1 MTVRPDRVIG
11 YDCRHPMSLIL
22 AIVVI
27 VVGALLIPA
36 AFTLGI
42 NWLMPRR
49 EALLSNSGG
58 SPALR
63 AITAGYV
70 LVMAFVLAT
79 SLTSF
84 YAARRQTVAEA
95 DAVVSI
101 GNLATRLPPNER
113 LPLLRELS
121 CYADRVANV
130 EFPAIRAGNSLPDDN
145 TPLERLYLLL
155 PNLDRAGQT
164 TITTTGAIMTQLSAL
179 TSARDSRIRAARAS
193 LPTLLWVV
201 VIGGG
206 VLVLLSVAAIT
217 IVDRPW
223 AQYGMLMVL
232 TALILGVILLIAALN
247 QPFSNG
253 SLSISEAPMKSA
265 LATVSQHVQRPYCT
279 RLDAGGKTPSGN

>member
-1 MTVRPDRVIG
+1 
-11 YDCRHPMSLIL
+11 MSLTL

-27 VVGALLIPA
+27 VAGALLIPA
-36 AFTLGI
+36 LVTFGI
-42 NWLMPRR
+42 SRLIPRR
-49 EALLSNSGG
+49 EPLLSNSGG

-63 AITAGYV
+63 AITASYV

-84 YAARRQTVAEA
+84 QAARRQTVAEA

-101 GNLATRLPPNER
+101 GNLATRLPLNER

-130 EFPAIRAGNSLPDDN
+130 EFPEIQAGRSVRDDN
-145 TPLERLYLLL
+145 TPLKRLYRLL
-155 PNLDRAGQT
+155 PNLDHAGQT
-164 TITTTGAIMTQLSAL
+164 TISTTGAIMTDLSTL

-193 LPTLLWVV
+193 LPALLWVV

-217 IVDRPW
+217 VIDRPL
-223 AQYGMLMVL
+223 AQYGMLVVL
-232 TALILGVILLIAALN
+232 TALILGVILLIAALD
-247 QPFSNG
+247 QPFSN
-253 SLSISEAPMKSA
+253 SQLSISERPMKSA
-265 LATVSQHVQRPYCT
+265 LVVVSQHVQRPYCT
-279 RLDAGGKTPSGN
+279 HFDTTRKAPSGS